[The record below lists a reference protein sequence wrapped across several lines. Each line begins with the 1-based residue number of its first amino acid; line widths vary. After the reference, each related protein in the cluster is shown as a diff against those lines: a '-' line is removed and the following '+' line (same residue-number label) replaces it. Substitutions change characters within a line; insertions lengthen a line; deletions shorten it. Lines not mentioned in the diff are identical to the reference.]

1 MYVDKLRQ
9 MHTTNI
15 DIFKVSST
23 IYNGFKI
30 EQALIYV
37 IPNVYLQHG
46 TLTAIPNEA
55 WTENYPPHQSLLP
68 EKEKQGKGQPSAET
82 LKKACLQWKC

>member
-55 WTENYPPHQSLLP
+55 
-68 EKEKQGKGQPSAET
+68 
-82 LKKACLQWKC
+82 